1 VRACVCVLFVCVR
14 MCVCIRVRERDVF
27 EQNEPSILISL
38 HLYMLQLF
46 IVCYAGSI
54 PDGVIGIFH

>member
-1 VRACVCVLFVCVR
+1 MSCVCACMCVVCV
-14 MCVCIRVRERDVF
+14 CDVF
-27 EQNEPSILISL
+27 EQKELGILISL

-46 IVCYAGSI
+46 IVCYVGSI